1 MRTGPNLADPGR
13 GGRMVP
19 DDSALERLID
29 YLKRGGFP
37 PCGRATPT
45 TGSRCSRS
53 TSTWWSCGTWRSATT
68 PRTSRSSASSP
79 LRCSP
84 PTRGVFSVSRLHGSL
99 TTQGWK
105 VGKAT
110 LLAFLGHLVDAF
122 LVFLVPMRT
131 RAADAGRIRIV
142 PAREWSYDA
151 RRFLWSRRG
160 RGPRPVNR
168 RDHPGSDTQAPG
180 RGPRT
185 FSANSNRIWRK
196 CPPMGACRGPFGHYS
211 SELRSVAA
219 PRGQIRLFPVL
230 LADIFRGFKSNRAK
244 MSAGEAASP
253 PTATPQPAT
262 AWSLRAP

>member
-1 MRTGPNLADPGR
+1 MRSCNPYDRVQMLQEYVDLVVLRDVAERHNATNIPVIRELAA
-13 GGRMVP
+13 
-19 DDSALERLID
+19 ALFAANA
-29 YLKRGGFP
+29 G
-37 PCGRATPT
+37 A
-45 TGSRCSRS
+45 
-53 TSTWWSCGTWRSATT
+53 
-68 PRTSRSSASSP
+68 
-79 LRCSP
+79 
-84 PTRGVFSVSRLHGSL
+84 FSVSRLHGSL

-142 PAREWSYDA
+142 PAREWFYDA

-185 FSANSNRIWRK
+185 FSADSNRIWRK

-230 LADIFRGFKSNRAK
+230 LADIFSEFKSNLAK
-244 MSAGEAASP
+244 MSAGAAASP